1 MHKHRFY
8 FLETGISRILTRVKK
23 NNTGTFD
30 RNPELVATLPPHIAE
45 TISEDKVYIS
55 EFIIAKIKGF
65 VHRYPGHPEIS
76 DEVFKKVHYV
86 LIDPDKI
93 LVDNRILGKTKYIF
107 ENINPLLLVVIEI
120 RRKETGK
127 TEINTIYTPKIK
139 ELKRLEGK
147 LPVFYQSV
155 ERAPHPL
162 SFSGQRRR
170 LSGVSTYIRKIS
182 DKDIKSILFFI
193 LILTLLFLLWAG
205 RLFVYERFHQ
215 PLFDDYVGKTIQG
228 KGVVV
233 EEPEEKSFYQE
244 VIVELSDTT
253 HLQKVIVQADFYP
266 RFSYGDEIVVKGKLK
281 IPKDFKTDAGR
292 TFPYQK
298 FLAKDDIYYI
308 LSTPTVT
315 LLSKNKGNPLKTYL
329 FSIKNSFISH
339 IQKVLPRPESSLLS
353 GMLIAGKGGLG
364 ATLEK
369 DFKEVGLVH
378 IVVLSGYNVTIVAE
392 AFIKLLYFLPRSV
405 AYGFGAIGI
414 ILFSIMAGGSS
425 TIIRASIMALI
436 ALLGKQTG
444 NVYNALRGL
453 FVAGVCMILWN
464 PMILR
469 YDPSF
474 HLSFMAT
481 FALIVFS
488 PKVKSIFD
496 RFGLETFTSSTI
508 GEIICSTLAVQIFLL
523 PYLLYMNGSFALITF
538 PANLLVLSFLPLTM
552 LAGFLATISSYI
564 HLGLSYPF
572 SFVSFVMLRYILRI
586 VEIAKHFSSYGMHL

>member
-1 MHKHRFY
+1 MHQHRFY
-8 FLETGISRILTRVKK
+8 VFIFIFL
-23 NNTGTFD
+23 
-30 RNPELVATLPPHIAE
+30 ATVF
-45 TISEDKVYIS
+45 TVRFYI
-55 EFIIAKIKGF
+55 
-65 VHRYPGHPEIS
+65 H
-76 DEVFKKVHYV
+76 
-86 LIDPDKI
+86 
-93 LVDNRILGKTKYIF
+93 NRIH
-107 ENINPLLLVVIEI
+107 
-120 RRKETGK
+120 R
-127 TEINTIYTPKIK
+127 
-139 ELKRLEGK
+139 
-147 LPVFYQSV
+147 
-155 ERAPHPL
+155 
-162 SFSGQRRR
+162 
-170 LSGVSTYIRKIS
+170 
-182 DKDIKSILFFI
+182 
-193 LILTLLFLLWAG
+193 
-205 RLFVYERFHQ
+205 
-215 PLFDDYVGKTIQG
+215 PLFDDFIGKTIQG

-244 VIVELSDTT
+244 VVVELSDTS
-253 HLQKVIVQADFYP
+253 HRQKVIVQADFYP
-266 RFSYGDEIVVKGKLK
+266 RFSYGDELAVKGKLK
-281 IPKDFKTDAGR
+281 IPKDFKTNAGR
-292 TFPYQK
+292 AFPYQK

-308 LSTPTVT
+308 LSAPTVT
-315 LLSKNKGNPLKTYL
+315 LLSKNKGNALKTYL
-329 FSIKNSFISH
+329 YSIKNSFIEH

-405 AYGFGAIGI
+405 AYGFGAMGI

-444 NVYNALRGL
+444 NLYNALRGL
-453 FVAGVCMILWN
+453 FVAGVIMILWN

-488 PKVKSIFD
+488 PKVKGIFD
-496 RFGLETFTSSTI
+496 KFGFKTFTDSAI
-508 GEIICSTLAVQIFLL
+508 GEIVCSTLAVQIFLL

-538 PANLLVLSFLPLTM
+538 PANLLVLSFLPFTM
-552 LAGFLATISSYI
+552 LAGFLATASSYI

-572 SFVSFVMLRYILRI
+572 SVVSFVMLRYILRI
-586 VEIAKHFSSYGMHL
+586 VQISKHFLELGIHL

>member
-1 MHKHRFY
+1 MRQHRFY
-8 FLETGISRILTRVKK
+8 V
-23 NNTGTFD
+23 
-30 RNPELVATLPPHIAE
+30 
-45 TISEDKVYIS
+45 
-55 EFIIAKIKGF
+55 
-65 VHRYPGHPEIS
+65 
-76 DEVFKKVHYV
+76 
-86 LIDPDKI
+86 
-93 LVDNRILGKTKYIF
+93 
-107 ENINPLLLVVIEI
+107 
-120 RRKETGK
+120 
-127 TEINTIYTPKIK
+127 
-139 ELKRLEGK
+139 
-147 LPVFYQSV
+147 
-155 ERAPHPL
+155 
-162 SFSGQRRR
+162 
-170 LSGVSTYIRKIS
+170 
-182 DKDIKSILFFI
+182 FI
-193 LILTLLFLLWAG
+193 LIFLATV
-205 RLFVYERFHQ
+205 FPVRFYIHNRIHR
-215 PLFDDYVGKTIQG
+215 PLFDDFIGKTIQG

-266 RFSYGDEIVVKGKLK
+266 RFSYGDELAVKGKLK
-281 IPKDFKTDAGR
+281 IPKDFKTNAGR

-315 LLSKNKGNPLKTYL
+315 LLSKNKGNSVKTYL

-392 AFIKLLYFLPRSV
+392 AFIKLLYFLPRSI

-444 NVYNALRGL
+444 NVYSALRGL
-453 FVAGVCMILWN
+453 FVAGVCMVLWN

-496 RFGLETFTSSTI
+496 KFGFNTFTDSAI
-508 GEIICSTLAVQIFLL
+508 GEIVCSTLAVQIFLL

-552 LAGFLATISSYI
+552 LAGFLATALSYI

-572 SFVSFVMLRYILRI
+572 SVVSFVMLRYILRI
-586 VEIAKHFSSYGMHL
+586 VQISKHFLELGIHL

>member
-1 MHKHRFY
+1 MHMHRFY
-8 FLETGISRILTRVKK
+8 FLETGISRILTGVKK
-23 NNTGTFD
+23 NKTGIFD
-30 RNPELVATLPPHIAE
+30 RNPELVATLPPHIAGI
-45 TISEDKVYIS
+45 ISEENIYIS
-55 EFIIAKIKGF
+55 EFIIAKIKGL

-76 DEVFKKVHYV
+76 DEVFKKVNNA
-86 LIDPDKI
+86 LIDLDKI
-93 LVDNRILGKTKYIF
+93 LVDNRILGRKKYIF
-107 ENINPLLLVVIEI
+107 KSLNPLLLVVIEI
-120 RRKETGK
+120 KRKETGK

-170 LSGVSTYIRKIS
+170 LSGVSTYIRKIA
-182 DKDIKSILFFI
+182 DKDTKSILFFI
-193 LILTLLFLLWAG
+193 LILTLLFLLWVG
-205 RLFVYERFHQ
+205 RLFVYERFHR
-215 PLFDDYVGKTIQG
+215 PLLDEFIGKTIQG

-244 VIVELSDTT
+244 VVVELSETT
-253 HLQKVIVQADFYP
+253 HIQKVIVQANFYP
-266 RFSYGDEIVVKGKLK
+266 HFSYGDEVAVKGKLK
-281 IPKDFKTDAGR
+281 VPKDFKTDAGR

-308 LSTPTVT
+308 LSAPTVT
-315 LLSKNKGNPLKTYL
+315 LISKNKGNPIKAFL
-329 FSIKNSFISH
+329 FNIKNSFIEH

-392 AFIKLLYFLPRSV
+392 AFIKILSFLPRTVGYS
-405 AYGFGAIGI
+405 AGAFGI

-444 NVYNALRGL
+444 NIYSALRGL
-453 FVAGVCMILWN
+453 YVAGVCMILWN

-488 PKVKSIFD
+488 PKVKNIFE
-496 RFGLETFTSSTI
+496 RFGLKTFTDSTI
-508 GEIICSTLAVQIFLL
+508 GEIVCSTLAVQIFLL

-538 PANLLVLSFLPLTM
+538 PANLLVLSFLPFTM
-552 LAGFLATISSYI
+552 LAGFLATVSSYI

-572 SFVSFVMLRYILRI
+572 SVVSFVMLRYILRI
-586 VEIAKHFSSYGMHL
+586 VDISKNFV

>member
-1 MHKHRFY
+1 MHQHRFY
-8 FLETGISRILTRVKK
+8 VFIFIFL
-23 NNTGTFD
+23 
-30 RNPELVATLPPHIAE
+30 ATVF
-45 TISEDKVYIS
+45 TVRFYI
-55 EFIIAKIKGF
+55 
-65 VHRYPGHPEIS
+65 H
-76 DEVFKKVHYV
+76 
-86 LIDPDKI
+86 
-93 LVDNRILGKTKYIF
+93 NRIH
-107 ENINPLLLVVIEI
+107 
-120 RRKETGK
+120 R
-127 TEINTIYTPKIK
+127 
-139 ELKRLEGK
+139 
-147 LPVFYQSV
+147 
-155 ERAPHPL
+155 
-162 SFSGQRRR
+162 
-170 LSGVSTYIRKIS
+170 
-182 DKDIKSILFFI
+182 
-193 LILTLLFLLWAG
+193 
-205 RLFVYERFHQ
+205 
-215 PLFDDYVGKTIQG
+215 PLFDDFIGKTIQG

-244 VIVELSDTT
+244 VVVELSDTS
-253 HLQKVIVQADFYP
+253 HRQKVIVQADFYP
-266 RFSYGDEIVVKGKLK
+266 RFSYGDELAVKGKLK
-281 IPKDFKTDAGR
+281 IPKDFKTNAGR
-292 TFPYQK
+292 AFPYQK

-308 LSTPTVT
+308 LSAPTVT
-315 LLSKNKGNPLKTYL
+315 LLSKNKGNALKTYL
-329 FSIKNSFISH
+329 YSIKNSFIEH

-405 AYGFGAIGI
+405 AYGFGAMGI

-444 NVYNALRGL
+444 NVYSALRGL

-488 PKVKSIFD
+488 PKVKSMFD
-496 RFGLETFTSSTI
+496 RFGFKTFTDSTI

-523 PYLLYMNGSFALITF
+523 PYLLYMNGSFTLITF
-538 PANLLVLSFLPLTM
+538 PANLLVLSFLPFTM
-552 LAGFLATISSYI
+552 LAGFLATASSYI

-572 SFVSFVMLRYILRI
+572 SVVSFVMLRYILRI
-586 VEIAKHFSSYGMHL
+586 VQISKHFLELGIHL